1 MDMVIIFFRVL
12 IVYLVVLIYLRVMG
26 KRQLGE
32 MQPFE
37 LVITLLIAD
46 IASLPMTQVS
56 MPILFSLVPLT
67 TLVIVEIIV
76 SLLSR
81 KSIVLRKVLNG
92 TPMIVVNQSGVQYEA
107 LKQLNMSI
115 DDLMEGLR
123 GCGYFVV
130 EDVLYAIVET
140 NGSITAIPK
149 KQQSPVVAD
158 DLKLNLEESSL
169 PIIVISSGKIVNSNL
184 AIIKRDKTFLKDIL
198 QKAGEIKQEN
208 VLLLTIDTKG
218 KVHLQTFDN
227 QISNVQIDFK
237 GDW

>member
-1 MDMVIIFFRVL
+1 MLIIFFRVL
-12 IVYLVVLIYLRVMG
+12 IVYLVVLVYLRIMG

-56 MPILFSLVPLT
+56 MPILFSIVPLT
-67 TLVIVEIIV
+67 TLVIVEIVV

-81 KSIVLRKVLNG
+81 KSIILRKVLNG
-92 TPMIVVNQSGVQYEA
+92 TPLIVINPNGIQFNA

-123 GCGYFVV
+123 GCGYFSVD
-130 EDVLYAIVET
+130 DVLYAIVET

-149 KQQSPVVAD
+149 KKQTPVVTE
-158 DLKLNLEESSL
+158 DLKLSLPETTL
-169 PIIVISSGKIVNSNL
+169 PIIIVSSGKIVNSNL
-184 AIIKRDKTFLKDIL
+184 SIVKKGKDFVDDIL
-198 QKAGEIKQEN
+198 NQARLKQEQI
-208 VLLLTIDTKG
+208 LLLTLDTEG
-218 KVHLQTFDN
+218 KVYIQTFDN
-227 QISNVQIDFK
+227 QIKNLSVDFK

>member
-1 MDMVIIFFRVL
+1 MVMVIIFFRVL
-12 IVYLVVLIYLRVMG
+12 IVYIVVLIYLRVMG

-32 MQPFE
+32 LQPFE

-56 MPILFSLVPLT
+56 MPILFSVVPLT

-81 KSIVLRKVLNG
+81 KSIVMRKVLNG
-92 TPMIVVNQSGVQYEA
+92 TPMIVVNPDGVQYEK

-140 NGSITAIPK
+140 NGKISAIPK
-149 KQQSPVVAD
+149 KQQAPVVAD
-158 DLKLNLEESSL
+158 DLKLQLPESTL
-169 PIIVISSGKIVNSNL
+169 PIILISSGKIINSNL
-184 AIIKRDKTFLKDIL
+184 MMIEKDNDFIKS
-198 QKAGEIKQEN
+198 
-208 VLLLTIDTKG
+208 LLNKG
-218 KVHLQTFDN
+218 KVEQKDVMLLTLDTEGKVYIQTFDN
-227 QISNVQIDFK
+227 QSKNLNIDFK